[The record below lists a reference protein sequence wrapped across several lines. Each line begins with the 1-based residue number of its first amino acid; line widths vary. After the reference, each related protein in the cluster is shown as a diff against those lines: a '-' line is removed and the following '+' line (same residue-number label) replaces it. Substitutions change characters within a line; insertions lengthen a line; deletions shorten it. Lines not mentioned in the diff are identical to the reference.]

1 MIDGKLKICIDF
13 KSPYAFVA
21 HQFIWSI
28 ETEYGYE
35 IDWLPLTLNIGS
47 FLGTATKQAGGQV
60 SASNR
65 SPQQWS
71 VVKEAYRDARR
82 YAEHQGLTLKGPLKV
97 WDSSFASMALI
108 WSQSKAPTRHHLQR
122 FMTTL
127 FQRFWIR
134 DFDLQDVQALCAL
147 MQASAI
153 ESDGFNRF
161 CAEEGRQQH
170 DALQEQ
176 LLAQGVY
183 GVPTFLIDDEVF
195 FGREQIDTVL
205 WRLQGSVG
213 PMPLLRYPWGD
224 KGSAAI

>member
-1 MIDGKLKICIDF
+1 
-13 KSPYAFVA
+13 
-21 HQFIWSI
+21 
-28 ETEYGYE
+28 
-35 IDWLPLTLNIGS
+35 
-47 FLGTATKQAGGQV
+47 
-60 SASNR
+60 
-65 SPQQWS
+65 

-134 DFDLQDVQALCAL
+134 DFDLQDIQALCAL

-195 FGREQIDTVL
+195 FGREQIDTGVVAVA
-205 WRLQGSVG
+205 RLGG
-213 PMPLLRYPWGD
+213 THAPITLPLGGQRQCCNLIVVIFWWICERQNR
-224 KGSAAI
+224 

>member
-1 MIDGKLKICIDF
+1 MIDGKLKVCIDF

-134 DFDLQDVQALCAL
+134 DFDLQDIQALCAL

-176 LLAQGVY
+176 LLAEGVY

-195 FGREQIDTVL
+195 FGREQIDTELSVIFEYPL
-205 WRLQGSVG
+205 VKDVQGFLGRCVEE
-213 PMPLLRYPWGD
+213 R
-224 KGSAAI
+224 A